1 MAETANSNKK
11 IARTAGFLYLM
22 LVITSVY
29 SLMYIPTQIFVKG
42 NPAVT
47 ANNILANE
55 FLFRLGIAS
64 NLVSQ
69 IIFVFL
75 VMALFRLL
83 KEVDWHRAGLMVVL
97 VIVQIPIVFFIETF
111 SITSLMIAKDE
122 LLNALGLEQ
131 KQDVI
136 MMFLRIRSN
145 GISTLQILW
154 GLWLVPFGQLV
165 YKSGFIPRILG
176 ILLIIAGT
184 FIAIDSLI
192 YLLSPNYPW
201 ILNTLATLMSMAA
214 EFSIMFWLLIK
225 GVKGESSKNGLD
237 PTAT

>member
-11 IARTAGFLYLM
+11 IARAAGFLYLM

-55 FLFRLGIAS
+55 FFFRLGIVS

-75 VMALFRLL
+75 VMTLFRLL
-83 KEVDWHRAGLMVVL
+83 KEVDGHRAGLMVVL
-97 VIVQIPIVFFIETF
+97 VIVQIPIVFLIETF

-122 LLNALGLEQ
+122 LLNALSLEQ
-131 KQDVI
+131 KQDMI
-136 MMFLRIRSN
+136 MMFFRIRSN
-145 GISTLQILW
+145 GIAVLQIFW
-154 GLWLVPFGQLV
+154 GLWLVPLGQLV

-184 FIAIDSLI
+184 FIVIDSFI
-192 YLLSPNYPW
+192 YLLTSNYPR
-201 ILNTLATLMSMAA
+201 ILNTLATLMSMLA

-225 GVKGESSKNGLD
+225 GVKGESSKTN
-237 PTAT
+237 